1 MKTIATQLRRHRPTL
16 LGVAVCAS
24 IALAATVF
32 SLYSVSLAPP
42 GLEARSLQQAGAS
55 TRVLIDPVDSAITSR
70 HTVTTTFES
79 LTKRAS
85 LLSQVMAG
93 GPVREYIGRSAGLP
107 ADQIAAIARITENVP
122 STLTEPDSEARADEI
137 QQSRKP
143 YRLDIQP
150 RPSLPVIDI
159 YAQAPT
165 PAEAERLADGAV
177 AGLRDFIAAEAKQ
190 QDADPEEG
198 TALHQLGPAK
208 GAIINGGAKLVIG
221 GLTFLLAFALAGGL
235 WLGIKSARRGWL
247 AAAPGAASGEAA
259 PASAGG
265 AGGGMAPAPYAV
277 ALSAAG
283 GAALRPGVATWP
295 SSRGRIDQLRAAVT
309 YAGDWPRTTRL
320 LPWSIAAFMAMLW
333 LVPFNQIAL
342 AASLPIDMKLDRMIL
357 PFIFVLWV
365 LALAAGGPGAPR
377 LRFTGI
383 HAGLAIFAAVA
394 LISVVMDAPYLN
406 QILELDLAIKKLT
419 LLFSYFWLF
428 VIVASVIRYTEV
440 KPFLIFTLI
449 LAVICA
455 VGTVIEYRFR
465 YNIFYDLSDTLLPGF
480 FTVGQ
485 AESSGVDEIG
495 RRLVRGPAEI
505 GLEAVAMFTM
515 ALPIA
520 LVGVMQAKE
529 RRHQILYG
537 LAACLLL
544 AAAISTYRKSAF
556 LGPISVGLTLAY
568 FRRREL
574 MKLAP
579 LALVLLVVVHA
590 LSPGAIGS
598 ILFQL
603 DANRLG
609 VATVSDRASDY
620 DAVRPDLWTHMAFG
634 RGYGTY
640 EHAAYRVLDSEI
652 LNRVLEVGIVGLAA
666 YVVMI
671 LSVVVVARG
680 PIRSRDPVRSPVALA
695 VAAAAVGFLVLSTLF
710 DVMSF
715 PHVPYIFL
723 YLAGL
728 LAVVLRPPD
737 GVR

>member
-1 MKTIATQLRRHRPTL
+1 MQTIATHMRRHRPTL
-16 LGVAVCAS
+16 LAVAVCAS

-42 GLEARSLQQAGAS
+42 GLKARTLEQAGAS
-55 TRVLIDPVDSAITSR
+55 TRVLIDPVESAITSR
-70 HTVTTTFES
+70 HSVTTTFES

-93 GPVREYIGRSAGLP
+93 EPVREYIGRRAGLP
-107 ADQIAAIARITENVP
+107 AEDISATARITANVP
-122 STLTEPDSEARADEI
+122 STLTEPDSEQRADAI
-137 QQSRKP
+137 HQSRKP

-150 RPSLPVIDI
+150 RPSVPVIDV

-177 AGLRDFIAAEAKQ
+177 AGLRDYIRAAASEQ
-190 QDADPEEG
+190 GTDPADE

-208 GAIINGGAKLVIG
+208 GAVINGGAKLVIG
-221 GLTFLLAFALAGGL
+221 GLAFLLALVLAGGL
-235 WLGIKSARRGWL
+235 WAGIKSARRGWL
-247 AAAPGAASGEAA
+247 AADPAPPSTPDAA
-259 PASAGG
+259 PASS
-265 AGGGMAPAPYAV
+265 GGGGIPRAPYGVV

-283 GAALRPGVATWP
+283 GAVVRPGVTAWP
-295 SSRGRIDQLRAAVT
+295 AGSARLDQLRAAVSH
-309 YAGDWPRTTRL
+309 AGDWPRTTRL
-320 LPWSIAAFMAMLW
+320 LPWMIAAFMAMLW

-342 AASLPIDMKLDRMIL
+342 AASLPIDLKLDRLIL

-365 LALAAGGPGAPR
+365 LALAAGGPSAPR
-377 LRFTGI
+377 LRFTGV
-383 HAGLAIFAAVA
+383 HAGLSIFAAVA
-394 LISVVMDAPYLN
+394 LISVVMDASYLN

-428 VIVASVIRYTEV
+428 VMVASVVRYTEV
-440 KPFLIFTLI
+440 KPFLVYSLV

-455 VGTVIEYRFR
+455 VGTVVEYRFR
-465 YNIFYDLSDTLLPGF
+465 YNIFYELSDTLLPGF

-485 AESSGVDEIG
+485 AESDGVDEIG
-495 RRLVRGPAEI
+495 RRLVRGPAEL

-520 LVGVMQAKE
+520 LVGVMQSKV
-529 RRHQILYG
+529 RLHQILYG

-652 LNRVLEVGIVGLAA
+652 LNRVLEVGILGLVA
-666 YVVMI
+666 YMVMI
-671 LSVVVVARG
+671 LSVVGVARG
-680 PIRSRDPVRSPVALA
+680 PIRSRDPVRSPVALV
-695 VAAAAVGFLVLSTLF
+695 VASAAIGFLVLSTLF

>member
-1 MKTIATQLRRHRPTL
+1 MKTIATHLRRHRPTV
-16 LGVAVCAS
+16 LGIAVCAS

-32 SLYSVSLAPP
+32 SLYSVSFAPP
-42 GLEARSLQQAGAS
+42 GLEARSLEQAGAS

-93 GPVREYIGRSAGLP
+93 GPVREYIGRRAGIP
-107 ADQIAAIARITENVP
+107 AADIAAIARITENVP

-137 QQSRKP
+137 EQSRKP

-150 RPSLPVIDI
+150 RPALPIIDI

-177 AGLRDFIAAEAKQ
+177 AGLRDFIAAEA
-190 QDADPEEG
+190 DAHHADPEDG
-198 TALHQLGPAK
+198 TALHQLGPAE
-208 GAIINGGAKLVIG
+208 GAVINGGAKLVIG
-221 GLTFLLAFALAGGL
+221 GLTFLLSFALAGGL
-235 WLGIKSARRGWL
+235 WLGIKSARRGWIS
-247 AAAPGAASGEAA
+247 AAPGAVREETAARSG
-259 PASAGG
+259 G
-265 AGGGMAPAPYAV
+265 GGGMAPAQYGV
-277 ALSAAG
+277 ALSSAG

-295 SSRGRIDQLRAAVT
+295 SGRARIDQLRSAVT

-365 LALAAGGPGAPR
+365 LSLASGGPGAPR

-394 LISVVMDAPYLN
+394 LISVVLDAPYLN

-449 LAVICA
+449 LSVICA
-455 VGTVIEYRFR
+455 VGTIWEYRFL
-465 YNIFYDLSDTLLPGF
+465 YNVFYDVSDALLPGF

-485 AESSGVDEIG
+485 AESAGVDEIG

-520 LVGVMQAKE
+520 LVGVMHAKE